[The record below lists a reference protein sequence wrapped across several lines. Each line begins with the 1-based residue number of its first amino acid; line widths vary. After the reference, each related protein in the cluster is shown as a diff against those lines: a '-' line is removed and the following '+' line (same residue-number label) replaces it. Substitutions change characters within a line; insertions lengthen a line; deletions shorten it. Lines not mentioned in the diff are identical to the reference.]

1 MIADAGDNLEGFT
14 STEHFFR
21 TIKILG
27 LTINIAK
34 SKKKSL
40 SIKVDEEKSY
50 VYLVDLGSNNTVHKF
65 HGWLEH

>member
-1 MIADAGDNLEGFT
+1 M
-14 STEHFFR
+14 HP
-21 TIKILG
+21 
-27 LTINIAK
+27 